1 MRAIDDDLARAIV
14 RLVTARPTTRR
25 HAPAELLRFGRS
37 AVIVVRPTRTLKQRT
52 GAQLV
57 PLPDGRALISFG
69 EATSTAGLELMIADA
84 LDDRDLAPG
93 DRAIFE
99 AIGEILRSARR
110 SVETLLL
117 KRSIIV
123 LEARRASVGPTGRT
137 REQRQ
142 LQPATSLVLPADR
155 PASHSP
161 RGR

>member
-1 MRAIDDDLARAIV
+1 
-14 RLVTARPTTRR
+14 
-25 HAPAELLRFGRS
+25 
-37 AVIVVRPTRTLKQRT
+37 
-52 GAQLV
+52 V

-84 LDDRDLAPG
+84 LDDRDLAPE

-110 SVETLLL
+110 SVKTLLL

-123 LEARRASVGPTGRT
+123 LEARRAPAGSTGRI

-142 LQPATSLVLPADR
+142 RQPQPATSLVLPADK